1 MIQAWLLRQAPY
13 IVISLA
19 LLGVGLA
26 VGNWLIGIG
35 RGQVQPHLDRALAER
50 DNLAS
55 TLEFERANAKKAEE
69 AVNAYTKEI
78 AGLRR
83 VIRDRGPVR
92 VCFSDAPD
100 VPAAGAASGG
110 ANDSTP
116 SAGSVP
122 GTPRG
127 DLAALRELAY
137 QCDAV
142 SAQLRAIQKWAS
154 PSATT
159 ESPKSSN

>member
-19 LLGVGLA
+19 LLGVGLV
-26 VGNWLIGIG
+26 VGNWLINIG
-35 RGQVQPHLDRALAER
+35 REQVQPHLDMALAER

-55 TLEFERANAKKAEE
+55 TLKFERANAKKAEE

-83 VIRDRGPVR
+83 VIRDRPPVR

-100 VPAAGAASGG
+100 VPAAG
-110 ANDSTP
+110 P
-116 SAGSVP
+116 SAGSANDPTASAGSVS
-122 GTPRG
+122 GAPRG

-137 QCDAV
+137 QCDAL
-142 SAQLRAIQKWAS
+142 SAQLRGLQKWAS
-154 PSATT
+154 PSATM

>member
-13 IVISLA
+13 IIISVA
-19 LLGVGLA
+19 LLTVGFA

-83 VIRDRGPVR
+83 ALRDRPPVR
-92 VCFSDAPD
+92 VCFSDAPN

>member
-13 IVISLA
+13 IIISLA
-19 LLGVGLA
+19 LLAVGLT
-26 VGNWLIGIG
+26 VGNWLIGVG
-35 RGQVQPHLDRALAER
+35 REQVQPHLDRALAER

-92 VCFSDAPD
+92 VCFSDAPKM
-100 VPAAGAASGG
+100 PASSAASSS
-110 ANDSTP
+110 ANDPAS
-116 SAGSVP
+116 SAGSVS
-122 GTPRG
+122 GAPRG

-137 QCDAV
+137 QCDAL
-142 SAQLRAIQKWAS
+142 SAQLRGLQKWAS

-159 ESPKSSN
+159 ESQKSSN

>member
-13 IVISLA
+13 IIISLA

-35 RGQVQPHLDRALAER
+35 REQVQPHLDTALKER

-55 TLEFERANAKKAEE
+55 ILDFERANAKKAEE
-69 AVNAYTKEI
+69 AVNVYTKEI

-100 VPAAGAASGG
+100 VPAAGPAAEGVDGG
-110 ANDSTP
+110 TS
-116 SAGSVP
+116 SAGGVP
-122 GTPRG
+122 GAPRG

-137 QCDAV
+137 QCDALG
-142 SAQLRAIQKWAS
+142 AQLRGLQKWVA